1 MVCQK
6 GHILKLLLVGAEGT
20 VMSHGPIAVGG
31 AGPETER
38 RIRREGEEVGMEGST
53 SSERRFN
60 RWLRMSRSDSQA
72 WLVWES
78 EVSAEGG

>member
-1 MVCQK
+1 VVCQK

-38 RIRREGEEVGMEGST
+38 RIRREGEEVGMEGEHVVGEAFQSVV
-53 SSERRFN
+53 ENVQVGCPGLAR
-60 RWLRMSRSDSQA
+60 
-72 WLVWES
+72 VGE
-78 EVSAEGG
+78 